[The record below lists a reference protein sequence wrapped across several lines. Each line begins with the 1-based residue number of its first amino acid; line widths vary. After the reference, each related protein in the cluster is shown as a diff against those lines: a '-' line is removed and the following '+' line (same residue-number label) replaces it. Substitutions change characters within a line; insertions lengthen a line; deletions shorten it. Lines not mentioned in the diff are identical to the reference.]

1 MERVL
6 SLDRVAP
13 LPSGNCGAS
22 FNDDIGIG
30 ARQIQ
35 KSQSASAFI
44 CDYLVSWLADRHR
57 RCKRA
62 VPCVQ
67 DMLEDFKELRGAIQ
81 KKAKTAHNFQDFERM
96 VPSHPLNAV
105 CLIILLQDAI
115 LCINRDDTDLVIELK
130 RVVNLLPDSIR
141 RIPEHLRDRS
151 HEKVLNQL
159 LQLNRV
165 HSKARTS
172 QPRGVPTGLAT
183 MTRSNDVSFSRCV
196 AQPMPAIQ
204 CYVDCI

>member
-1 MERVL
+1 M
-6 SLDRVAP
+6 
-13 LPSGNCGAS
+13 
-22 FNDDIGIG
+22 
-30 ARQIQ
+30 
-35 KSQSASAFI
+35 
-44 CDYLVSWLADRHR
+44 
-57 RCKRA
+57 
-62 VPCVQ
+62 
-67 DMLEDFKELRGAIQ
+67 
-81 KKAKTAHNFQDFERM
+81 
-96 VPSHPLNAV
+96 

-172 QPRGVPTGLAT
+172 QPRGVPMGLAT

-196 AQPMPAIQ
+196 AEPMPAIQ

>member
-1 MERVL
+1 MRRFQGKNFLVHPDLQRKQPHDRPSGDNSAETREASPVDTLCSEQGPVPVGPILMERVL

-81 KKAKTAHNFQDFERM
+81 KKAKNAHNFQDFERM
-96 VPSHPLNAV
+96 VTLSPS
-105 CLIILLQDAI
+105 Q
-115 LCINRDDTDLVIELK
+115 
-130 RVVNLLPDSIR
+130 
-141 RIPEHLRDRS
+141 RS
-151 HEKVLNQL
+151 VSHHIV
-159 LQLNRV
+159 
-165 HSKARTS
+165 
-172 QPRGVPTGLAT
+172 TGCHTLYKPG
-183 MTRSNDVSFSRCV
+183 RH
-196 AQPMPAIQ
+196 
-204 CYVDCI
+204 